1 MREGSEVQG
10 CPFRAEG
17 ISTIF
22 CQPLNAEHGTFTG
35 KGVMKGEEIKRFD
48 FLISRDVRKCFV
60 NAENLTAKF

>member
-17 ISTIF
+17 RNTIF
-22 CQPLNAEHGTFTG
+22 CQPLNAEPGIFTG

-48 FLISRDVRKCFV
+48 FLISRDVRKCFIT
-60 NAENLTAKF
+60 AENLTAKF